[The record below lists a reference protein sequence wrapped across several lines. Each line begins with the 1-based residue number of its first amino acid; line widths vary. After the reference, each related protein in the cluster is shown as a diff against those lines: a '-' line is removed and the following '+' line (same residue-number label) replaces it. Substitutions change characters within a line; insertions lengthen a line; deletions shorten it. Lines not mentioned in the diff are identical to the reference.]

1 MIQMGDASADEEG
14 KDITKEYLEEHQ
26 EKFPSGEFKEVPPWR
41 KHITVMGIVT
51 SFVIGSLYSLVI
63 IEAEPH
69 HWTGSQPQCLSCA
82 CRIYYYSIM
91 DKATLEV
98 WDFIDSVYS
107 TGEYAQSDSAN
118 IECVKHGYADGSKG
132 DGVTNCHVPMFLDMA
147 NSSSTLQRVNI
158 GHEQMVLGDTLMV
171 NRAGKNGA
179 THNRWKSMD
188 GSLRVSKKQDQMEFI
203 LPKRSKGPT
212 VNVDELMLTDP
223 EKAKRIMANRR
234 SAMKAVEKRLRYV
247 AELEKEERELNA
259 ETMKLE
265 LKIAFIKK
273 EAEDEE
279 VLSEELKLAME
290 TMEEKVKFQDE
301 TNAALMEE
309 RQRLMTI
316 VAAQRNMTKVHLSA
330 RTNQIVSPGAYAMAP
345 VVPLQPQTPPQP
357 NGEDTGNPAALPNR
371 FGGNAYGNPPGA
383 PPSM

>member
-1 MIQMGDASADEEG
+1 MS
-14 KDITKEYLEEHQ
+14 
-26 EKFPSGEFKEVPPWR
+26 
-41 KHITVMGIVT
+41 
-51 SFVIGSLYSLVI
+51 
-63 IEAEPH
+63 
-69 HWTGSQPQCLSCA
+69 
-82 CRIYYYSIM
+82 
-91 DKATLEV
+91 
-98 WDFIDSVYS
+98 
-107 TGEYAQSDSAN
+107 
-118 IECVKHGYADGSKG
+118 
-132 DGVTNCHVPMFLDMA
+132 
-147 NSSSTLQRVNI
+147 
-158 GHEQMVLGDTLMV
+158 
-171 NRAGKNGA
+171 
-179 THNRWKSMD
+179 
-188 GSLRVSKKQDQMEFI
+188 
-203 LPKRSKGPT
+203 
-212 VNVDELMLTDP
+212 
-223 EKAKRIMANRR
+223 NRR

-247 AELEKEERELNA
+247 AELEKEERELKA

-265 LKIAFIKK
+265 LKLAFIQK
-273 EAEDEE
+273 EAEDKE

-357 NGEDTGNPAALPNR
+357 HVPLTQEQRQRLKQVEEEIMKDGEDTGNPAALLNR